1 MRQSQKISLGFLK
14 IFLCLLFVSKLFGP
28 AITSATEY
36 FIAKDGNDA
45 QPGTKSAPVQTI
57 RKGISLLN
65 KGDTLYIREGIYE
78 EVIRSQQFPIPT
90 GTSWDNAPVIA
101 AYPGEM
107 VTLRPNGAWEII
119 GLSGSDNQYIIFDGL
134 IVDGINLNP
143 SEGMGISMSNG
154 ANHIRFRN
162 MEVKNAPLHNVLL
175 TPGTG
180 GTAFNEFIG
189 GKYHD
194 AG

>member
-107 VTLRPNGAWEII
+107 VTFKAKWCLGDYRSLR
-119 GLSGSDNQYIIFDGL
+119 L
-134 IVDGINLNP
+134 
-143 SEGMGISMSNG
+143 
-154 ANHIRFRN
+154 R
-162 MEVKNAPLHNVLL
+162 
-175 TPGTG
+175 
-180 GTAFNEFIG
+180 
-189 GKYHD
+189 
-194 AG
+194 